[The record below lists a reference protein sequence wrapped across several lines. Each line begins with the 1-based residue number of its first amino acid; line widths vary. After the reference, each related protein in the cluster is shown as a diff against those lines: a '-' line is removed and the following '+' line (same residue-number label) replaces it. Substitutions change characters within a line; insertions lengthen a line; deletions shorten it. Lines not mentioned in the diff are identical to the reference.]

1 MHTLISSFALL
12 AALGLFACSSTAP
25 ADENRKQRAAAAA
38 AIAVQSVEPYRVD
51 NWYGTWTGL
60 RPEYPLHNADGEVIV
75 VRGKEAK
82 VGSSTF
88 TFTIEAMGT
97 AELVQSHDD
106 GRIAAF
112 SGTWQGRMEPGTNVL
127 TAIVCDLTANS
138 TGAYRQYALMVDDRR
153 QAVMCH
159 GTSTEPPF
167 EVEFSA
173 P

>member
-1 MHTLISSFALL
+1 MHTLIPSLTFL

-25 ADENRKQRAAAAA
+25 AEENRKKRAAAASA
-38 AIAVQSVEPYRVD
+38 LQSVEPYRVD
-51 NWYGTWTGL
+51 NWYGTWTGV
-60 RPEYPLHNADGEVIV
+60 RPEYPLRNADGEVIV

-88 TFTIEAMGT
+88 TFTIGAMGT

-106 GRIAAF
+106 GRVAAF
-112 SGTWQGRMEPGTNVL
+112 SGTWKGRMEPVTNVL

-138 TGAYRQYALMVDDRR
+138 TGAYRQYALMVDDQR

>member
-1 MHTLISSFALL
+1 MHTLISSTALL
-12 AALGLFACSSTAP
+12 LALSLCACSESTP
-25 ADENRKQRAAAAA
+25 AHGEKQRTQVVASAPQP
-38 AIAVQSVEPYRVD
+38 IEPFRVE
-51 NWYGTWTGL
+51 NWYGTWTGV
-60 RPEYPLHNADGEVIV
+60 RPEYPLLNANGEVIV

-88 TFTIEAMGT
+88 TFTIGAMGT

-106 GRIAAF
+106 GRVAAF
-112 SGTWQGRMEPGTNVL
+112 SGTWKGRVEPGTNVL

-138 TGAYRQYALMVDDRR
+138 TGAYRQFALMADDKR

-159 GTSTEPPF
+159 GASAEPPF
-167 EVEFSA
+167 EVQFTA

>member
-25 ADENRKQRAAAAA
+25 ADENRKQRAAA

>member
-1 MHTLISSFALL
+1 MHTLISSTALL
-12 AALGLFACSSTAP
+12 LVLSLCACGESTP
-25 ADENRKQRAAAAA
+25 AQSEKQRTQVVAAAPQP
-38 AIAVQSVEPYRVD
+38 IVPFHVE
-51 NWYGTWTGL
+51 NWYGTWTGV
-60 RPEYPLHNADGEVIV
+60 RPEYPLLNANGEVIV

-88 TFTIEAMGT
+88 TFTIGAMGT

-106 GRIAAF
+106 GRVAAF
-112 SGTWQGRMEPGTNVL
+112 SGTWKGRMEPGTNVL

>member
-25 ADENRKQRAAAAA
+25 ADENRKQRAAAA

>member
-25 ADENRKQRAAAAA
+25 ADENRKQRAAAA

-138 TGAYRQYALMVDDRR
+138 TGAYRQYALMVDDSR

>member
-1 MHTLISSFALL
+1 MHTLISSTALL
-12 AALGLFACSSTAP
+12 LALSLCACGESTP
-25 ADENRKQRAAAAA
+25 AHGEKQRTQVAAAAPQP
-38 AIAVQSVEPYRVD
+38 IEPFRVE
-51 NWYGTWTGL
+51 NWYGTWTGV
-60 RPEYPLHNADGEVIV
+60 RPEYPLLNANGEVIV

-88 TFTIEAMGT
+88 TFTIGAMGT

-106 GRIAAF
+106 GRVAAF
-112 SGTWQGRMEPGTNVL
+112 SGTWKGRVEPGTNVL

-138 TGAYRQYALMVDDRR
+138 TGAYRQFALMADDKR

-159 GTSTEPPF
+159 GTSAEPPF
-167 EVEFSA
+167 EVQFTA

>member
-12 AALGLFACSSTAP
+12 AALGLFACSSTAL

>member
-1 MHTLISSFALL
+1 MRTLIPSMALL
-12 AALGLFACSSTAP
+12 AALGLFACSSKAP
-25 ADENRKQRAAAAA
+25 AEENRKQRAVA
-38 AIAVQSVEPYRVD
+38 AIAVQSVEPYRVH
-51 NWYGTWTGL
+51 NWYGTWTGV

-88 TFTIEAMGT
+88 TFTIGAMGN

-106 GRIAAF
+106 GRVAAF
-112 SGTWQGRMEPGTNVL
+112 SGTWKGRMEPGTNVL

-138 TGAYRQYALMVDDRR
+138 TGAYRQHALMVDDRR
-153 QAVMCH
+153 QTVMCY

-167 EVEFSA
+167 KVEFSA

>member
-25 ADENRKQRAAAAA
+25 ADENRKQRAAAA

-106 GRIAAF
+106 GRVAAF

-138 TGAYRQYALMVDDRR
+138 TGAYRQYALMLDDRR

>member
-153 QAVMCH
+153 QALMCH

>member
-1 MHTLISSFALL
+1 MISSFALL

-25 ADENRKQRAAAAA
+25 ADENRKQRAAAA

>member
-25 ADENRKQRAAAAA
+25 ADENRKQRAAAA

-112 SGTWQGRMEPGTNVL
+112 SGTWQGRMEHGTNVL

>member
-25 ADENRKQRAAAAA
+25 ADENRNQRAAA

-106 GRIAAF
+106 GRVAAF

-138 TGAYRQYALMVDDRR
+138 TGAYRQYALIVDDRR

-173 P
+173 R

>member
-1 MHTLISSFALL
+1 MHTLIPSMALL
-12 AALGLFACSSTAP
+12 AGLGLFACSSTAP
-25 ADENRKQRAAAAA
+25 AEKNRKERASAA
-38 AIAVQSVEPYRVD
+38 AITVQSVEPYQVA
-51 NWYGTWTGL
+51 NWYGVWTGV
-60 RPEYPLHNADGEVIV
+60 RPEYPLRNADGEVIV
-75 VRGKEAK
+75 VRDKEAK

-88 TFTIEAMGT
+88 TFTIGAMGA

-106 GRIAAF
+106 GRVAAF
-112 SGTWQGRMEPGTNVL
+112 SGTWKGRKEPRTNIL
-127 TAIVCDLTANS
+127 TAIVCNLTANS
-138 TGAYRQYALMVDDRR
+138 TGAYRQYALMVDDSR

>member
-38 AIAVQSVEPYRVD
+38 IAVQSVEPYRVD

-60 RPEYPLHNADGEVIV
+60 RPEYPLHNTDGEVIV

-138 TGAYRQYALMVDDRR
+138 TGAYRQYALMVDDSR

>member
-112 SGTWQGRMEPGTNVL
+112 SGTWQGRMEPGTNGL